1 MACCALNARSDG
13 SDNNFG
19 TERDGAGPLDK
30 RVCGGINGLPL
41 VFDDRGDHDSR
52 VQKVTAVTFCVTAS
66 GASTLRV
73 GAERSD
79 VQGKEDMEPSD
90 AGGKTGVNGDLDA
103 MARAP
108 DARSGG

>member
-1 MACCALNARSDG
+1 MHGAMAATITLGQKGMGQGRST
-13 SDNNFG
+13 SEFAVASMVCRSCL
-19 TERDGAGPLDK
+19 TIEAIMIAG
-30 RVCGGINGLPL
+30 
-41 VFDDRGDHDSR
+41 

-66 GASTLRV
+66 GASTLRE

-79 VQGKEDMEPSD
+79 VQGKGDMEPSD

>member
-1 MACCALNARSDG
+1 MI
-13 SDNNFG
+13 
-19 TERDGAGPLDK
+19 AG
-30 RVCGGINGLPL
+30 
-41 VFDDRGDHDSR
+41 
-52 VQKVTAVTFCVTAS
+52 VQKVTAVTFCVIAS
-66 GASTLRV
+66 WASTLRV

-79 VQGKEDMEPSD
+79 VQGKGDMEPSD